1 MFYVGTNMTETIW
14 LGTDDLKNVNC
25 IELTKVDDES
35 IFYVTASCNEDWVW
49 AFWMDGL
56 SNYEMI
62 KYTIMD
68 TAFECHN
75 MNELMDTLDEIFAED
90 FADILADEDE
100 DCDEDCCEKCNHR
113 DCLN

>member
-14 LGTDDLKNVNC
+14 LSTDDFKNVNC

-68 TAFECHN
+68 AAFECHN
-75 MNELMDTLDEIFAED
+75 INEIMDTLDEIFAED

-100 DCDEDCCEKCNHR
+100 E
-113 DCLN
+113 

>member
-14 LGTDDLKNVNC
+14 LSTDDCKNVNC

-49 AFWMDGL
+49 SFWMDGL

-68 TAFECHN
+68 AAFECHN
-75 MNELMDTLDEIFAED
+75 INELIDALDEIFADD
-90 FADILADEDE
+90 FADIVVDEDE
-100 DCDEDCCEKCNHR
+100 EHNGDNCEKCNHR